1 MKEIMNFLLLDIGNV
16 KIKVS
21 TVLLFLIFII
31 GVYSILFLLK
41 KTIYKIKK
49 IDAGKKYSIYNLI
62 KYIILVFSIIFGL
75 QIFGV
80 NISVVIASSAALLV
94 GLGLGLQYLF
104 SDFISGVILLLDSS
118 IKVDDII
125 DVKGLVCKVQ
135 EINLRTTTVLTRDDK
150 YIILPNTDLTRNQII
165 NWTHSDLTSRFEINV
180 GVDYKSDVKLV
191 MKLMEEVVAT
201 HMGIRTEPKP
211 FVRFNNFG
219 DSSLD
224 FTVYFWSEEVFRV
237 ENIKSDIRVQLFN
250 EFKNHGIN
258 IPFPQRVIRNV
269 S

>member
-1 MKEIMNFLLLDIGNV
+1 MKDIMNFLLLDIGNV

-31 GVYSILFLLK
+31 GVYTILFLLK

-62 KYIILVFSIIFGL
+62 KYIILVFSLIFGL

-165 NWTHSDLTSRFEINV
+165 NWTHSDLNSRFEINV

-191 MKLMEEVVAT
+191 MKIMEEVVAT
-201 HMGIRTEPKP
+201 HVGIRTEPKP

-237 ENIKSDIRVQLFN
+237 ENIKSDIRVQLFE

-269 S
+269 